1 MGIVEVRL
9 SQCFSIRARA
19 EPPRPL
25 DCNKHFCANRVVYD
39 RSRRGCRAHEEAE
52 GGSAPSNYV
61 ASWYNHLPRSCVSS
75 SCCGNML
82 LWHLILLAP
91 RDHLGG
97 LGSPVG
103 RSARYV
109 DQIPTQYDHGEGSE
123 GLESH
128 IRRSARF
135 LYPRRLLT
143 LRRGAAYQQSGPT
156 TSDMAERFTG
166 PCRECMEWLG
176 EMGPSADDVY
186 SCVAGCTSRALES
199 GALPLTSAS
208 SRGRQSVNARAAVIS
223 KERQTDALSDSIFWL
238 SLNGTLGPKKA
249 RGDPN

>member
-1 MGIVEVRL
+1 MSIIEVRIRECL
-9 SQCFSIRARA
+9 SIRARA

-25 DCNKHFCANRVVYD
+25 DCIKHFCANRVVCD
-39 RSRRGCRAHEEAE
+39 RARRGCRAHEEAE
-52 GGSAPSNYV
+52 GGSAPSNHV
-61 ASWYNHLPRSCVSS
+61 ARWYNHLRRVWYSS

-186 SCVAGCTSRALES
+186 SCFAGCTSRALES

-208 SRGRQSVNARAAVIS
+208 SRGRQSVNARPAVKRYIHTD
-223 KERQTDALSDSIFWL
+223 RQTDALSD
-238 SLNGTLGPKKA
+238 T
-249 RGDPN
+249 

>member
-1 MGIVEVRL
+1 M
-9 SQCFSIRARA
+9 FRARA

-25 DCNKHFCANRVVYD
+25 DCNKHFCANRVVCD
-39 RSRRGCRAHEEAE
+39 RARRGGRAHEEAG
-52 GGSAPSNYV
+52 GGSAPSNHV
-61 ASWYNHLPRSCVSS
+61 ARWYNHLPRSCGSS

-135 LYPRRLLT
+135 LYPRRFTILC
-143 LRRGAAYQQSGPT
+143 RGAAYPSRVVRRRQT
-156 TSDMAERFTG
+156 
-166 PCRECMEWLG
+166 W
-176 EMGPSADDVY
+176 PSA
-186 SCVAGCTSRALES
+186 SRVRPGSAWS
-199 GALPLTSAS
+199 GWARWDRQRTMYTRAS
-208 SRGRQSVNARAAVIS
+208 PAAHPEPS
-223 KERQTDALSDSIFWL
+223 KVDCFR
-238 SLNGTLGPKKA
+238 
-249 RGDPN
+249 

>member
-1 MGIVEVRL
+1 MSVFR
-9 SQCFSIRARA
+9 SARA
-19 EPPRPL
+19 LSRYGPWTATSTFAPIEWSVIVPGAGVGRTKKPKVVRHPPTMW
-25 DCNKHFCANRVVYD
+25 
-39 RSRRGCRAHEEAE
+39 RGGTTISPGFGIRHRAVATCCSGIMSCRC
-52 GGSAPSNYV
+52 
-61 ASWYNHLPRSCVSS
+61 L
-75 SCCGNML
+75 
-82 LWHLILLAP
+82 

-109 DQIPTQYDHGEGSE
+109 DQIATQYDHGEGSE
-123 GLESH
+123 GLERH

-186 SCVAGCTSRALES
+186 SCFAGCTSRALES

-208 SRGRQSVNARAAVIS
+208 SRGRQSVNARWKFAQIGFKFSAH
-223 KERQTDALSDSIFWL
+223 RPF
-238 SLNGTLGPKKA
+238 LG
-249 RGDPN
+249 GIEL